1 MTGGELPQVE
11 GPAVAAG
18 AAGEAS
24 AGPVFE
30 VDGRP
35 APAPRAPPRE
45 ALREVYEEL
54 LAIER
59 ERLAVAVRI
68 ERERGFVFP
77 ETSVIVRDVRTLAE
91 KVYGPATVA
100 STGAGAGASEGA
112 AEPESSL
119 VTPAAAGAR
128 RAPGGG
134 GGRGAAAA
142 TFAGLDGLDDGDDV
156 DDLLAELA
164 TEGEG

>member
-1 MTGGELPQVE
+1 MSSGELPQ
-11 GPAVAAG
+11 
-18 AAGEAS
+18 
-24 AGPVFE
+24 GPVFE

-59 ERLAVAVRI
+59 ERLHVAVRI

-91 KVYGPATVA
+91 KVYGPAAAA
-100 STGAGAGASEGA
+100 STGAGPGGAEGA

-119 VTPAAAGAR
+119 DTPAAGGAR
-128 RAPGGG
+128 RAPGGR
-134 GGRGAAAA
+134 GRGAAAA
-142 TFAGLDGLDDGDDV
+142 TLAGLDGLDDGDDV
-156 DDLLAELA
+156 DNLLAELA

>member
-1 MTGGELPQVE
+1 VSGGELPQ
-11 GPAVAAG
+11 
-18 AAGEAS
+18 
-24 AGPVFE
+24 GPVFE

-91 KVYGPATVA
+91 RVYGPATAA
-100 STGAGAGASEGA
+100 STGAGAGGAEGA

-119 VTPAAAGAR
+119 VTPAAGGAR
-128 RAPGGG
+128 RAPGR
-134 GGRGAAAA
+134 GRGGAPAS
-142 TFAGLDGLDDGDDV
+142 TEGLAGLDDLDDDGGDDV

>member
-1 MTGGELPQVE
+1 MTGGELPQ
-11 GPAVAAG
+11 
-18 AAGEAS
+18 
-24 AGPVFE
+24 GPVFE

-100 STGAGAGASEGA
+100 STGAGAGAVEGA

-119 VTPAAAGAR
+119 DTPAAGGAR

-134 GGRGAAAA
+134 RGRGAAAA
-142 TFAGLDGLDDGDDV
+142 STEGLAGLDGLDDGGG
-156 DDLLAELA
+156 DDLDALLADLD
-164 TEGEG
+164 GEGLEGLEG

>member
-18 AAGEAS
+18 AAGAAS

-59 ERLAVAVRI
+59 QRLAIAVRI

-91 KVYGPATVA
+91 KV
-100 STGAGAGASEGA
+100 
-112 AEPESSL
+112 
-119 VTPAAAGAR
+119 
-128 RAPGGG
+128 
-134 GGRGAAAA
+134 
-142 TFAGLDGLDDGDDV
+142 
-156 DDLLAELA
+156 
-164 TEGEG
+164 

>member
-1 MTGGELPQVE
+1 MSSGELPQ
-11 GPAVAAG
+11 
-18 AAGEAS
+18 
-24 AGPVFE
+24 GPVFE

-59 ERLAVAVRI
+59 ERLQVAVRI

-91 KVYGPATVA
+91 KVYGPAA
-100 STGAGAGASEGA
+100 SKGAGAGEGEGA
-112 AEPESSL
+112 AEQESSL
-119 VTPAAAGAR
+119 DTPAAGGAR

-134 GGRGAAAA
+134 RGRGAAAA
-142 TFAGLDGLDDGDDV
+142 TLAGLDGLDDGDDV

>member
-1 MTGGELPQVE
+1 MTGGELAQVE
-11 GPAVAAG
+11 GSVG

-24 AGPVFE
+24 EGPVFE

-35 APAPRAPPRE
+35 APAPRAPPRD
-45 ALREVYEEL
+45 ALREVYVEL
-54 LAIER
+54 LTIER
-59 ERLAVAVRI
+59 ERLQVAVRI

-91 KVYGPATVA
+91 KVYGPATAA
-100 STGAGAGASEGA
+100 STGAGAGGAEGA

-119 VTPAAAGAR
+119 VTSAPGGAR

-134 GGRGAAAA
+134 RGRGAAAA
-142 TFAGLDGLDDGDDV
+142 TLAGLDGLDDGDDV